1 MFTNGQNGINNNMS
15 NIANNGGQIVS
26 EDEFWKAVFGTDTAE
41 INREAITFLG
51 ALDEIIMDRLGQ
63 NMEITT
69 GVVIKYDE
77 KTKKAVVNLVT
88 SVDYVVDAIIN
99 KDGQGSLNRSYTS
112 TQNTI
117 TVYNFSIFDELKNGD
132 SVILVHPQ
140 EGYSSNYFIIGV
152 LRPEMFSSL
161 IDKVKILKEEN
172 KNRQTEIE
180 QLRQRVTSL
189 ENQVQQLWNAVNK
202 MSSTT

>member
-77 KTKKAVVNLVT
+77 KTKQAVVNLVT

-99 KDGQGSLNRSYTS
+99 KDGQGTLNRSYTS

-117 TVYNFSIFDELKNGD
+117 TVYNFSIFDELANGD
-132 SVILVHPQ
+132 AVILVHPQ

-152 LRPEMFSSL
+152 LIPEMFSSL

-172 KNRQTEIE
+172 KNRTTEIE
-180 QLRQRVTSL
+180 QLRKRVTDL
-189 ENQVQQLWNAVNK
+189 ENQVQQLWKAINK

>member
-88 SVDYVVDAIIN
+88 SVDYVADAIIN
-99 KDGQGSLNRSYTS
+99 KDGQ
-112 TQNTI
+112 
-117 TVYNFSIFDELKNGD
+117 V
-132 SVILVHPQ
+132 
-140 EGYSSNYFIIGV
+140 
-152 LRPEMFSSL
+152 
-161 IDKVKILKEEN
+161 
-172 KNRQTEIE
+172 
-180 QLRQRVTSL
+180 
-189 ENQVQQLWNAVNK
+189 
-202 MSSTT
+202 